1 MGKLFLKATERQSL
15 RLAWYRIRANGI
27 RSPLPETRDAVE
39 SFARDAERH
48 ISRIQKKL
56 RDEVFSFDPQT
67 GVLKKKK
74 SGSKRGIVMAPIHN
88 RIVERAWLDCLQ
100 GRVPFVQEVI
110 NTPTSVGGV
119 PDRSVPHGLAL
130 IRDAME
136 SGKKYFVRSDISGF
150 FDNIPRQDVIGTLA
164 QHIDDK
170 KFLGVLD
177 AATTVTLVNEHAL
190 GEDRRAFPTDEEGV
204 AQGSPL
210 SPLFG
215 NILLHRFD
223 QEFNEGGMVCV
234 RFIDDFLLFGE
245 DQGETHRAFN
255 RANKHLRG
263 LGLVCHD
270 PFESGTAKGKA
281 ERGTVDAGFVFLG
294 YDIRPGLFQ
303 PSKEARDKLKVT
315 VDKHIQ
321 RGRHAVMGVIRAANS
336 FEHRQRYVQTLD
348 LLDRVIRGW
357 GDSFAYADANSTIN
371 DLDRQIED
379 KIDHFRSWYRRK
391 MRQADWRTKRRTGGV
406 CLLEDIEPKSL
417 DALPFRLGTAKR
429 YRQTKDMIVISTDGS
444 VIGAG
449 PRAGR
454 DKGPGGW
461 GAVFHNDGQ
470 EISGHAHQVT
480 NNQMELMAVIE
491 AVKRTPVRCRVK
503 IRTDSQYVY
512 RAVQEGTMIRSN
524 HDLWDV
530 FRELSNQRRVDVVWV
545 QGHAGDPHNE
555 RADALAQARSRHA
568 QRSSRENGK
577 EAMKG
582 QGVLRR

>member
-1 MGKLFLKATERQSL
+1 MGKLFAAATKRQSL

-27 RSPLPETRDAVE
+27 RSPLQETRDAID
-39 SFARDAERH
+39 SFDREAERN
-48 ISRIQKKL
+48 ISRIQKWL
-56 RDEVFSFDPQT
+56 RDGEFTFDPQK
-67 GVLKKKK
+67 GVLKTKT
-74 SGSKRGIVMAPIHN
+74 SGGKRGIVMASVRN
-88 RIVERAWLDCLQ
+88 RIIERAWLDCLQ
-100 GRVPFVQEVI
+100 ERVPFVQEVI

-130 IRDAME
+130 IRDAMAN
-136 SGKKYFVRSDISGF
+136 GRPHFVRADISGF

-177 AATTVTLVNEHAL
+177 SATTVTLANEATL

-210 SPLFG
+210 SPLIG

-223 QEFNEGGMVCV
+223 KEFNENGIVCV
-234 RFIDDFLLFGE
+234 RFIDDFVLFGE

-255 RANKHLRG
+255 RAKRHLKG
-263 LGLVCHD
+263 LGLDCHD
-270 PFESGTAKGKA
+270 PFEAGTAKGKA

-303 PSKEARDKLKVT
+303 PSNEARAKLKVA

-321 RGRHAVMGVIRAANS
+321 RGRYAIKNVMRAGDS

-357 GDSFAYADANSTIN
+357 GNSFAYANASSTIN

-379 KIDHFRSWYRRK
+379 KIDSFRSWYRRK
-391 MRQADWRTKRRTGGV
+391 MRDADWRTKRRTGGV
-406 CLLEDIEPKSL
+406 CLLGDIEPKSL
-417 DALPFRLGTAKR
+417 DALPFWLETGKK
-429 YRQTKDMIVISTDGS
+429 YRKTKNMIVVSTDGS

-449 PRAGR
+449 PRRGK

-461 GAVFHNDGQ
+461 GVVFHNDGH
-470 EISGHAHQVT
+470 ELSGHAYQVT
-480 NNQMELMAVIE
+480 NNQMELTAVIE
-491 AVKRTPVRCRVK
+491 ALKCTPVGSRVK

-512 RAVQEGTMIRSN
+512 RAVQDGTLIRSN
-524 HDLWDV
+524 NDLWD
-530 FRELSNQRRVDVVWV
+530 EYINIGNERRVDVVWV
-545 QGHAGDPHNE
+545 QGHAGDWHNE
-555 RADALAQARSRHA
+555 RADALAQGEAKHA
-568 QRSSRENGK
+568 LRSSRKIEMR
-577 EAMKG
+577 AMTG
-582 QGVLRR
+582 QTVRA